1 MNYDQIKQIY
11 IRQVN
16 EITNN
21 IESMEK
27 ELFLLKKKDTQNI
40 EEFKINDNY
49 IERNIK
55 LVDDIVIKALNIKNI
70 IEKFIY
76 NEKRF
81 GILNKNKIAFQQQIK
96 LYQEIYQNVD
106 TKVKEIQKSADDIFT
121 NFKEIVE
128 ISESSNQFSTPRNN
142 YNKIKKLKEY
152 IQEKLNYIEIEE
164 SKIKNTKSSTE
175 PELKIKNTKSF
186 TEPELMVDGIVKK
199 RKSKHKKF

>member
-1 MNYDQIKQIY
+1 MFWIKWGNRI
-11 IRQVN
+11 
-16 EITNN
+16 
-21 IESMEK
+21 
-27 ELFLLKKKDTQNI
+27 KKPYLVSWFWLAHPLPQEN
-40 EEFKINDNY
+40 KIS
-49 IERNIK
+49 IC
-55 LVDDIVIKALNIKNI
+55 I
-70 IEKFIY
+70 IFYYVKF
-76 NEKRF
+76 E
-81 GILNKNKIAFQQQIK
+81 LNKK
-96 LYQEIYQNVD
+96 LKVFIH
-106 TKVKEIQKSADDIFT
+106 KVKEIQKSADDIFT

>member
-27 ELFLLKKKDTQNI
+27 ELFLFKKKDTQNI
-40 EEFKINDNY
+40 EEIKINDDIV
-49 IERNIK
+49 IEHNIK

-81 GILNKNKIAFQQQIK
+81 GILNKNKKAFQQQIK

-121 NFKEIVE
+121 KLNEIYQPE
-128 ISESSNQFSTPRNN
+128 ISESSNQFFSHRNN
-142 YNKIKKLKEY
+142 YTQITNLIEDIKK
-152 IQEKLNYIEIEE
+152 KLNYIETEE
-164 SKIKNTKSSTE
+164 SKIKNTKSLTE
-175 PELKIKNTKSF
+175 PELI
-186 TEPELMVDGIVKK
+186 VDGIVKK

>member
-81 GILNKNKIAFQQQIK
+81 GILNKNKIAFQQHIK
-96 LYQEIYQNVD
+96 LYQEIYQHVD
-106 TKVKEIQKSADDIFT
+106 TKVKDIQKSADDIFT